1 MTSVAFGPRAQ
12 VTKRSRDAVGEGVKS
27 CPRAGCGK
35 SACPRSGVRNPGH
48 LCASKCCPACS
59 RYGESGGSIDEWR
72 DAARHGQRY
81 GRMT

>member
-12 VTKRSRDAVGEGVKS
+12 VTKRSRDGA
-27 CPRAGCGK
+27 
-35 SACPRSGVRNPGH
+35 VRNPGH
-48 LCASKCCPACS
+48 LCASKCCPGCS

-81 GRMT
+81 GRMN

>member
-1 MTSVAFGPRAQ
+1 MTSVAF
-12 VTKRSRDAVGEGVKS
+12 RSAS
-27 CPRAGCGK
+27 AGDEAL
-35 SACPRSGVRNPGH
+35 SRRSGVRNPGH